1 VHKVTHHILSQDLED
16 AVNSDG
22 DSDKYHQLISSLS
35 SSRNWDHSLGSVL
48 LIPQDLISQI
58 TMIVSSATLMWS
70 KSPLLLATVAVAI
83 FVKERIEKMVKRAE
97 FKLQRLIG
105 LDKHQWK
112 GWYGRVVAQLTGGTL
127 LEGFE
132 KWH

>member
-1 VHKVTHHILSQDLED
+1 
-16 AVNSDG
+16 
-22 DSDKYHQLISSLS
+22 
-35 SSRNWDHSLGSVL
+35 
-48 LIPQDLISQI
+48 
-58 TMIVSSATLMWS
+58 
-70 KSPLLLATVAVAI
+70 
-83 FVKERIEKMVKRAE
+83 VKERIEKMAKRAE

-112 GWYGRVVAQLTGGTL
+112 GWYGRVVAQLTGGIL